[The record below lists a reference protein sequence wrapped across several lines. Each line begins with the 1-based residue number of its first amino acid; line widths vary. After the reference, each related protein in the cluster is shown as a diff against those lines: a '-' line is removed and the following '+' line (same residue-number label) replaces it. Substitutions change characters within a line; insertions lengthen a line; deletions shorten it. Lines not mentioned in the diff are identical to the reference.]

1 MGEVYA
7 RQDAGKASPSGPAS
21 SPTRPIGSNAR
32 CIAALV
38 FAVPAASV
46 GAKANEEKR
55 QEAIGTPVTIETL
68 NETLNKG
75 LERAHPVLAALL
87 DGRKVSCHVATS
99 AT

>member
-7 RQDAGKASPSGPAS
+7 RQDAGKGSPSGPAS

-68 NETLNKG
+68 NKG